1 MLGHSLWKALA
12 AQAAA
17 GFIFVSA
24 LHALEIDAD
33 ASIAQNI
40 IRKIVLTT
48 DGIEVQKI
56 RAFAADYSFTL
67 SQDIGEYW
75 NVSGYVCGVNAIVT
89 TTNGTIVTP
98 QQSVFSASVS
108 YNPSEMFQISLGYDL
123 TSSLFVDKPLSIEA
137 LVESEPSLGVTF
149 VAPIDSDWF
158 SFSSV
163 LTAAYYFSPYSRN
176 FGFSIGLLPEFTI
189 PAWDLTLGISATA
202 GYSFA
207 GYRGAAETG
216 FDGITPA
223 LSLTWSPGDVFSLC
237 LSAGYSFSLASTEKE
252 RILNSAPY
260 YQLTAGFFL
269 SGDKESVTDTNS

>member
-1 MLGHSLWKALA
+1 MLFAGALN
-12 AQAAA
+12 
-17 GFIFVSA
+17 A
-24 LHALEIDAD
+24 LDVDAD
-33 ASIAQNI
+33 VSLAQNV

-48 DGIEVQKI
+48 NGIEVQKV
-56 RAFAADYSFTL
+56 RTFAADYSFTL

-75 NVSGYVCGVNAIVT
+75 NISGYACGVNAIVS
-89 TTNGTIVTP
+89 TTNGTIITP
-98 QQSVFSASVS
+98 QQSVFSGSVS
-108 YNPSEMFQISLGYDL
+108 FDPSGMFQISLGYDL

-176 FGFSIGLLPEFTI
+176 FGFSIGILPEFTI

-202 GYSFA
+202 GYSLA
-207 GYRGAAETG
+207 GYRGATETG
-216 FDGITPA
+216 FDGVTPA

-237 LSAGYSFSLASTEKE
+237 LSAGYSFSLSSNE
-252 RILNSAPY
+252 RERVLNSAPY
-260 YQLTAGFFL
+260 YQLTAGFYIT
-269 SGDKESVTDTNS
+269 GEKDNGTDTNS